1 MKNNFINK
9 IVIDVMLI
17 VLLMFCFSAC
27 GKEKKENVFLSETEN
42 ESKTEIMEDNNGDN
56 RNYDKSS
63 DLKETL
69 DDVVLDETLTKIIYV
84 QVNGA
89 VNNPGVYK
97 IEKEMRV
104 FEVIELAGGVAT
116 NGATEAVNMAR
127 PVTDEMVIYVPT
139 KEEVIQGFSE
149 ETETVFEEYELN
161 DNEIIL
167 ININTASID
176 ELMTLSGI
184 GEAKAKQIIEYRKEN
199 GRFNDISEIMNISGI
214 KQSAFEKIK
223 DYITV

>member
-1 MKNNFINK
+1 MKNDFIKK
-9 IVIDVMLI
+9 IFISVVLI
-17 VLLMFCFSAC
+17 VLLMVCFSAC
-27 GKEKKENVFLSETEN
+27 GKDKTQNVFLAQEKS
-42 ESKTEIMEDNNGDN
+42 ESKINDIEDDN
-56 RNYDKSS
+56 KKS
-63 DLKETL
+63 DNHN
-69 DDVVLDETLTKIIYV
+69 DDNSFNSENTFNSVVLEEELSEAIYV

-97 IEKEMRV
+97 IEKEMRI
-104 FEVIELAGGVAT
+104 FEVIELAGGVT
-116 NGATEAVNMAR
+116 VDGATEAVNMAR
-127 PVTDEMVIYVPT
+127 PVMDEMVIYVPT

-149 ETETVFEEYELN
+149 ETETVFEDYELN
-161 DNEIIL
+161 DKKL
-167 ININTASID
+167 ININTAQID

-199 GRFNDISEIMNISGI
+199 GGFKDISEIMNISGI